1 MQLEYQ
7 EMMMSKMS
15 KKIDKMNEKKVNKKD
30 MWKYLKTRE
39 GKLRFKEWSKEKS
52 AENMAMWKA
61 KY

>member
-1 MQLEYQ
+1 
-7 EMMMSKMS
+7 MMMSKMS
-15 KKIDKMNEKKVNKKD
+15 KKMDKMNEKKVNKKD